1 MALSSR
7 EGAWF
12 WGRERLS
19 SASREPV
26 ILTDQPGA
34 GMKEGL
40 EGSDPEQGESQE
52 AEGISQV
59 KGGQRRQRSGQAA
72 C

>member
-1 MALSSR
+1 M
-7 EGAWF
+7 
-12 WGRERLS
+12 
-19 SASREPV
+19 

-34 GMKEGL
+34 GVKEGL